1 MPRREM
7 EVWQEIAKNAEQGAE
22 RLVAEYGDRLYAA
35 ATLLCRNSGDAEEL
49 VSRTL
54 AQAAGKI
61 RQYKPSEEIATTLG
75 VPPAVASGDVKPALM
90 ATSVPTNETDK
101 VSYLILLSYLREC
114 FIRSRSARRKEEE

>member
-1 MPRREM
+1 M
-7 EVWQEIAKNAEQGAE
+7 EDCTGSGNIGQNNPTGN
-22 RLVAEYGDRLYAA
+22 GDRPYAA

-75 VPPAVASGDVKPALM
+75 VPPAVTSGDVKPALM
-90 ATSVPTNETDK
+90 ATTAPTNETVK
-101 VSYLILLSYLREC
+101 VSYLMLLGYLREC
-114 FIRSRSARRKEEE
+114 FSLSKSVRLGRSESL

>member
-1 MPRREM
+1 M
-7 EVWQEIAKNAEQGAE
+7 EDCTGSGNRGQKNPTGI
-22 RLVAEYGDRLYAA
+22 GDRPYAA

-54 AQAAGKI
+54 AQAVGKI

-90 ATSVPTNETDK
+90 ATTAPTNETVK
-101 VSYLILLSYLREC
+101 VSYLMLLGYLREC
-114 FIRSRSARRKEEE
+114 FSLFKSVRLGRSESL

>member
-1 MPRREM
+1 M
-7 EVWQEIAKNAEQGAE
+7 EDCTGSGNRGQNNPTGI
-22 RLVAEYGDRLYAA
+22 GDRPYAA

-61 RQYKPSEEIATTLG
+61 RQYTPSEEIATTLG

-90 ATSVPTNETDK
+90 VNTTSTNDTVE
-101 VSYLILLSYLREC
+101 VSCWMLLGYLREC
-114 FIRSRSARRKEEE
+114 FTRSRSVRRKEEE